1 MKNLVILIGNLGQ
14 DPEIRATD
22 NGTKVCK
29 LSLATSESW
38 KNREGEKEVKTTWH
52 NVVSFGK
59 LAEICEKF
67 LRKGSKVYLE
77 GKIDNYSYD
86 KDGIKMYG
94 SQIIMNELL
103 LLDNKP
109 SSESSPYE
117 APKQGS
123 YSDDPNIT
131 DGLTNK
137 LPF

>member
-14 DPEIRATD
+14 DPELRATD

-29 LSLATSESW
+29 FSLATSESW

-59 LAEICEKF
+59 LAEICERF

-86 KDGIKMYG
+86 KDGVKMYG
-94 SQIIMNELL
+94 SQIIMNDMKM
-103 LLDNKP
+103 LDSKP
-109 SSESSPYE
+109 SSEIFFY
-117 APKQGS
+117 
-123 YSDDPNIT
+123 
-131 DGLTNK
+131 L
-137 LPF
+137 